1 MCMLHFVIKGMFL
14 VLFSGKFKF
23 AFLGL
28 ATAVGLCATVPAQ
41 AALIVNGDFETGSF
55 SSDWTTTGIVAVQA
69 TPYFGF
75 DVGYGHYF
83 AVFNAGTDATPNGVL
98 SQTISTVAGTNY
110 VLVFDYGAGGAGQ
123 SITASALTGT
133 GQMLATESV
142 FRNSPALQA
151 FTLNFAA
158 TSNSTTIRF
167 TDNPA
172 NNTVNADGGID
183 NVSVTAS
190 PVPEPASLALLG
202 LAAAG
207 IVTARRR
214 GRQAG

>member
-1 MCMLHFVIKGMFL
+1 MLHLVIKGMFR
-14 VLFSGKFKF
+14 VLFSRKFKF

-28 ATAVGLCATVPAQ
+28 ATAAGLCAAVPAQ

-55 SSDWTTTGIVAVQA
+55 AGWTATGIIGVQA

-190 PVPEPASLALLG
+190 PVPEPASLAMLG
-202 LAAAG
+202 FGAAG
-207 IVTARRR
+207 IVIARRR
-214 GRQAG
+214 ERKAG